1 MLKEDMRMK
10 LVIAEKPSVAQSL
23 ARVIGADKRCDGY
36 LEGGGYLVSWCI
48 GHLVELSAP
57 ERYDERYS
65 KWRLE
70 DLPILPETWRYEVS
84 AGTAKQFK
92 ILKTLMER
100 PDVTSLVCAT
110 DAGREGELIFR
121 LVYNQCRC
129 MKPIERLWISS
140 MEDTAI
146 REGFAYLKPG
156 TEYDLLYEAALCR
169 ERADW
174 IVGMNATQL
183 FSCLYGSTLN
193 VGRVMTPTLS
203 MVVMRDSEIS
213 AFKPKPFYTV
223 ELRSDD
229 MSAVSRRFDDKAE
242 AEKLQ
247 TLCCGSMRAA
257 VKSVDYTEKTEHP
270 PLLYDLTSLQR
281 DVNRILGFTAQQTLD
296 YTQALYEKKLVT
308 YPRKD
313 SRYLTEDMR
322 EMLPQLITGVG
333 AKYAVPS
340 EALSPEML
348 DSGNFT
354 RLFNNGKVSDH
365 HAILPTRTMSGADL
379 TALPTGEQAVLQLI
393 AVRLLCAAAKDY
405 RTAEETVVLTCAG
418 EEFARKGRTV
428 LQSGWK
434 ELWLMFYPAKNRE
447 KETDDPVNLSSGDVI
462 SFSEAV
468 LKEGTTTP
476 PRRFTEDTLL
486 SAMETAG
493 AEDMPEDAERKG
505 LGTPATRAGIIEKL
519 VQKGFIERKGDKKTR
534 YLVSTAR
541 GNSLITVMP
550 EQIRSAAMTADWEQ
564 KLLEIEHGAYRAENF
579 MQEITGMIADLVR
592 NYDAAKGTGLEMSN
606 YRKAGACPCC
616 QSDVVE
622 KPKGWFCSNRECRF
636 ALWKDNA
643 FFKSI
648 GKRLS
653 ASMVERLLTDGRIGL
668 KDCTSRKT
676 GRHFEATLLLSTDP
690 DGRACFQLEFDPPK
704 NRNNGGKENRKQGSE
719 KETSSGNKHRSEDRR
734 NHYEQ

>member
-1 MLKEDMRMK
+1 MK
-10 LVIAEKPSVAQSL
+10 LVLAEKPSVAQSVS
-23 ARVIGADKRCDGY
+23 RVLGVSGRCDGY
-36 LEGGGYLVSWCI
+36 LEGGEYIVSWCI
-48 GHLVELSAP
+48 GHLVELSPP
-57 ERYDERYS
+57 EVYNEAYA

-70 DLPILPETWRYEVS
+70 DLPILPEHWLYQVS
-84 AGTAKQFK
+84 DSTRKQFR
-92 ILKTLMER
+92 ILKELMNRE
-100 PDVTSLVCAT
+100 DVESLICAT

-121 LVYNQCRC
+121 LVYHQAGCR
-129 MKPIERLWISS
+129 KPFERLWISS
-140 MEDTAI
+140 MEDAAI
-146 REGFAYLKPG
+146 REGFARLEPSGK
-156 TEYDLLYEAALCR
+156 YDALYEAALCR

-174 IVGMNATQL
+174 IVGMNATRL

-203 MVVMRDSEIS
+203 MVVMRDAEIT

-223 ELRSDD
+223 ELHSDD

-247 TLCCGSMRAA
+247 TACCGNMRAE
-257 VKSVDYTEKTEHP
+257 VKSVNRTEKTEHP

-281 DVNRILGFTAQQTLD
+281 DANRILGFTARQTLD

-308 YPRKD
+308 YPRTD
-313 SRYLTEDMR
+313 SRYLTGDMR
-322 EMLPQLITGVG
+322 EMLPQLITDVG
-333 AKYAVPS
+333 AKYAVS
-340 EALSPEML
+340 SDALSPEIQ
-348 DSGNFT
+348 DSGNFM
-354 RLFNNGKVSDH
+354 RLFNNRKVSDH

-379 TALPTGEQAVLQLI
+379 TALPSGEQAVLQLI

-405 RTAEETVVLTCAG
+405 HTAEETVVLTCAG
-418 EEFARKGRTV
+418 EEFTRKSRTV
-428 LQSGWK
+428 LQIGWK
-434 ELWLMFYPAKNRE
+434 ELWLTFYPSKSRE
-447 KETDDPVNLSSGDVI
+447 KDAGDAAAFSSGDAI

-493 AEDMPEDAERKG
+493 ADDMPEDAERKG

-541 GNSLITVMP
+541 GNSLITIMP

-564 KLLEIEHGAYRAENF
+564 KLLEIERGTYGAKDF
-579 MQEITGMIADLVR
+579 MKEITGMIASLVR
-592 NYDAAKGTGLEMSN
+592 NYDAAKGAGLEMSN
-606 YRKAGACPCC
+606 YRKVGSCPCC

-622 KPKGWFCSNRECRF
+622 KPKGWFCSNRGCRF
-636 ALWKDNA
+636 ALWRDNT

-653 ASMVERLLTDGRIGL
+653 AGMVERLLSDGRIRL

-676 GRHFEATLLLSTDP
+676 GRNFDATLLLSADP

-704 NRNNGGKENRKQGSE
+704 NMNNGGKESRKQGSE
-719 KETSSGNKHRSEDRR
+719 KGTTSGNKYRLEDRR
-734 NHYEQ
+734 NRYEQ

>member
-1 MLKEDMRMK
+1 ME
-10 LVIAEKPSVAQSL
+10 LVLAEKPSVAQSIS
-23 ARVIGADKRCDGY
+23 RVLGVSRRCDGY
-36 LEGGGYLVSWCI
+36 LEGGEYIVSWCV
-48 GHLVELSAP
+48 GHLVELSPP
-57 ERYDERYS
+57 EAYDEAYA
-65 KWRLE
+65 KWKLE
-70 DLPILPETWRYEVS
+70 DLPILPEHWQYQVS
-84 AGTAKQFK
+84 DSTRKQFRIVK
-92 ILKTLMER
+92 GLMNRE
-100 PDVTSLVCAT
+100 DVESLVCAT

-121 LVYNQCRC
+121 LVYHQAGCR
-129 MKPIERLWISS
+129 KPFERLWISS
-140 MEDTAI
+140 MEDAAI
-146 REGFAYLKPG
+146 REGFAHLEPSGK
-156 TEYDLLYEAALCR
+156 YDVLYEAALCR

-174 IVGMNATQL
+174 IVGMNATRL

-203 MVVMRDSEIS
+203 MVIMRDAEIA
-213 AFKPKPFYTV
+213 AFKAKPFYTV
-223 ELRSDD
+223 ELCSDG
-229 MSAVSRRFDDKAE
+229 MSAMSRRFDDKAE

-247 TLCCGSMRAA
+247 TSCCGSMRAA
-257 VKSVDYTEKTEHP
+257 VKSVDHTEKTEHP

-281 DVNRILGFTAQQTLD
+281 DANRILGFTAQQTLD

-308 YPRKD
+308 YPRTD
-313 SRYLTEDMR
+313 SRYLTEDMQ
-322 EMLPQLITGVG
+322 EMLPQLIADVG
-333 AKYAVPS
+333 TKYAVPS
-340 EALSPEML
+340 GTLSPEIQA
-348 DSGNFT
+348 SGNVT
-354 RLFNNGKVSDH
+354 RLFNNQKVSDH

-405 RTAEETVVLTCAG
+405 RTSEETAVLTCAG
-418 EEFARKGRTV
+418 EEFTRKGRTV
-428 LQSGWK
+428 LQIGWK

-447 KETDDPVNLSSGDVI
+447 KDTGDAAAFSSGDVI
-462 SFSEAV
+462 PFSKAV

-564 KLLEIEHGAYRAENF
+564 KLLEIERGAYAAKNF
-579 MQEITGMIADLVR
+579 MQEITGMIAGLVR
-592 NYDAAKGTGLEMSN
+592 NYDAAKGTGLEMN
-606 YRKAGACPCC
+606 HYRKVGSCPCC
-616 QSDVVE
+616 QSDVLE
-622 KPKGWFCSNRECRF
+622 KPKGWFCSNRGCRF

-653 ASMVERLLTDGRIGL
+653 VSMVERLLSDGRVRL

-676 GRHFEATLLLSTDP
+676 GRHFDATLLLSADP
-690 DGRACFQLEFDPPK
+690 DGRTSFQLEFDTPN
-704 NRNNGGKENRKQGSE
+704 NRSNGGKENRKQRSVKG
-719 KETSSGNKHRSEDRR
+719 TVSGNKYRSEDRR
-734 NHYEQ
+734 NRYEQ

>member
-1 MLKEDMRMK
+1 MK
-10 LVIAEKPSVAQSL
+10 LVLAEKPSVAQSIS
-23 ARVIGADKRCDGY
+23 RVLGVSGRCDGY
-36 LEGGGYLVSWCI
+36 LEGGEYIVSWCV
-48 GHLVELSAP
+48 GHLVELSPP
-57 ERYDERYS
+57 EVYNEAYA

-70 DLPILPETWRYEVS
+70 DLPILPEHWQYQVS
-84 AGTAKQFK
+84 DSTKRQFR
-92 ILKTLMER
+92 ILKELMNRE
-100 PDVTSLVCAT
+100 DVESLVCAT

-121 LVYNQCRC
+121 LVYHQASCR
-129 MKPIERLWISS
+129 KPFERLWISS
-140 MEDTAI
+140 MEDAAI
-146 REGFAYLKPG
+146 REGFAHLEPSEK
-156 TEYDLLYEAALCR
+156 YDALYEAALCR

-174 IVGMNATQL
+174 IVGMNATRL

-203 MVVMRDSEIS
+203 MVVMRDAEIT

-247 TLCCGSMRAA
+247 KLCCGNMQAE
-257 VKSVDYTEKTEHP
+257 VKSVNRTEKTEHP

-281 DVNRILGFTAQQTLD
+281 DANRILGFTAQQTLD

-308 YPRKD
+308 YPRTD
-313 SRYLTEDMR
+313 SRYLTGDMR

-354 RLFNNGKVSDH
+354 RLFNNRKVSDH

-379 TALPTGEQAVLQLI
+379 TALPAGEQAVFRLI
-393 AVRLLCAAAKDY
+393 AVRLLCAAAKDF
-405 RTAEETVVLTCAG
+405 RTAEETLVLTCAG
-418 EEFARKGRTV
+418 EEFTRKGRTV

-447 KETDDPVNLSSGDVI
+447 NETDDPVNLSSGDVI

-468 LKEGTTTP
+468 LKEGSTTP
-476 PRRFTEDTLL
+476 PKRFTEDTLL

-564 KLLEIEHGAYRAENF
+564 KLLEIEHGAYRAEDF

-592 NYDAAKGTGLEMSN
+592 NYDAAKGTGLEMN
-606 YRKAGACPCC
+606 HYRKAGSCPCC
-616 QSDVVE
+616 QSDVLE
-622 KPKGWFCSNRECRF
+622 KPKGWFCSNHECRF

-676 GRHFEATLLLSTDP
+676 GRHFDATLLLSADP
-690 DGRACFQLEFDPPK
+690 DGKACFQLEFDTPK